1 MHGFIDASCIQLQI
15 KLYAIYEV
23 HSQKLELQLGGFFFL
38 KIVDFFNSIVDFS
51 ANCTFK
57 QSSDSGPYKC

>member
-23 HSQKLELQLGGFFFL
+23 HSQKLELQLGGFFCENRGLFL
-38 KIVDFFNSIVDFS
+38 NSTVDFS
-51 ANCTFK
+51 ASCTFK